1 MALSDPLSFTIGTST
16 FSLARVESQGDLTKG
31 LTSVYEDAD
40 GLVRLSVSQQITKA
54 NRIRTS
60 VRVEKKAVV
69 TNPLDSTSDYDT
81 LTETHSYDRPAFGF
95 DVDDVK
101 ELTVGLQ
108 TFLSATM
115 VEKLYGKQS

>member
-1 MALSDPLSFTIGTST
+1 MALSDPLSFTIGSVTY
-16 FSLARVESQGDLTKG
+16 SLARVETQGDLTKG
-31 LTSVYEDAD
+31 LTSTYENDS
-40 GLVRLSVSQQITKA
+40 GVLRLLVTQQITKA

-60 VRVEKKAVV
+60 VRAELKAVV

-81 LTETHSYDRPAFGF
+81 ITETHAYDRPAFGF

-101 ELTVGLQ
+101 ALTAGMK
-108 TFLSATM
+108 TFLADAM